1 MCYVY
6 FFICMCSHK
15 IHIFNFV
22 SMNFHFCKWLC
33 IIYHVLWHFSLSIIF
48 LWYIHEA
55 TYNLLLLTAKH
66 YSWHV
71 ITIFKILSTHDRD
84 SDCFQLPISTSST
97 AMDIF
102 MNVLLVHA
110 QEFLRSRY
118 QRYYWRRSP
127 WYNSPRVQFLLE
139 L

>member
-1 MCYVY
+1 MFSDISHSALY
-6 FFICMCSHK
+6 F
-15 IHIFNFV
+15 
-22 SMNFHFCKWLC
+22 
-33 IIYHVLWHFSLSIIF
+33 YD
-48 LWYIHEA
+48 IHEA

-71 ITIFKILSTHDRD
+71 ITIFKILSTHDKD
-84 SDCFQLPISTSST
+84 SDCFQFPTSTSST

-118 QRYYWRRSP
+118 QWYYWRRSP